1 MKNSYILLVI
11 LLSTISCS
19 DKKNSKIQVDLEQVT
34 ETELT
39 NYLHREVILIGYSSN
54 AKHGALL
61 RGKGD
66 DYERVYISDLEKWP
80 QNQYKKIV
88 TVSGTLSYKD
98 WPARNPERPV
108 AAPSGR
114 VYYLMDY
121 KVENVLNE
129 E

>member
-1 MKNSYILLVI
+1 MKIFLILLVI
-11 LLSTISCS
+11 LLSTVSCS

-34 ETELT
+34 ETDLN

-61 RGKGD
+61 HGKGD
-66 DYERVYISDLEKWP
+66 DYECVYISDLEKWP

-98 WPARNPERPV
+98 WPARNPARPA

-121 KVENVLNE
+121 KVENVLNK
-129 E
+129 